1 MKESEEEVRKAVEE
15 YLAKGGKITKV
26 KQDAS
31 FTAIAQEMRQYT
43 EQLKSKNT
51 GTSDS
56 DSFILKLQSDDEQN
70 RR

>member
-1 MKESEEEVRKAVEE
+1 MKESEEEVKKAVEE
-15 YLAKGGKITKV
+15 YLAKGGKITKI
-26 KQDAS
+26 KQNAS
-31 FTAIAQEMRQYT
+31 FTAIAQEMRQYV

-56 DSFILKLQSDDEQN
+56 DSFILQLQVNDEQN

>member
-1 MKESEEEVRKAVEE
+1 MKVSEEEVRKAVEE

-31 FTAIAQEMRQYT
+31 FTAIAQEMRQYV

-56 DSFILKLQSDDEQN
+56 DSFILQLQSDDDSN